1 MFGHCYDEDGNEIFY
16 GELIISR
23 SGLGWPTIVKPEF
36 YGSAAPKGHPDF
48 CELKWESLRK
58 KPSGKYYVD
67 VKGKK
72 ARNRFVVFLE
82 KNGFKC
88 DVSKT
93 TSRESTID
101 SRFPVT
107 VDIGRKKYG
116 HMGNTTCAAAAAT
129 SKVIITAEVFFIQ
142 YESVSGVVIV

>member
-1 MFGHCYDEDGNEIFY
+1 MNE
-16 GELIISR
+16 E
-23 SGLGWPTIVKPEF
+23 W
-36 YGSAAPKGHPDF
+36 
-48 CELKWESLRK
+48 K
-58 KPSGKYYVD
+58 KIYSKNGKYYVD
-67 VKGKK
+67 VKGRK
-72 ARNRFVVFLE
+72 ARTRFVVFLE

-116 HMGNTTCAAAAAT
+116 HMGNTICAAAAAT
-129 SKVIITAEVFFIQ
+129 SKAIMSVEDFMIH
-142 YESVSGVVIV
+142 YEILC